1 MSTRGSIH
9 RAKATRAPPE
19 MLERLKN
26 WHVFSMS
33 GSRQP
38 TEDSPTNSEP
48 ESEATSPPDSEI
60 PEPGKPSS
68 DSPEPGK
75 GAEPVPFLKASDET
89 RKKLEGWLIFSPRGS
104 RQSTSDTP
112 QNLDSEQKPSP
123 DSQPEPKS

>member
-1 MSTRGSIH
+1 MTKDSGNGSTPTRGSIH

-38 TEDSPTNSEP
+38 TKASPTNSES
-48 ESEATSPPDSEI
+48 ESETTSPPDSEI

-68 DSPEPGK
+68 ASPE
-75 GAEPVPFLKASDET
+75 
-89 RKKLEGWLIFSPRGS
+89 
-104 RQSTSDTP
+104 
-112 QNLDSEQKPSP
+112 DSVEKE
-123 DSQPEPKS
+123 D